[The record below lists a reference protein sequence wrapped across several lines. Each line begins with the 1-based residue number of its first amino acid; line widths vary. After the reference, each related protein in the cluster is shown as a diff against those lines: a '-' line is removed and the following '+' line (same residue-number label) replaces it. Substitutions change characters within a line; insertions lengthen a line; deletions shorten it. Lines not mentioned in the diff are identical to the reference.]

1 MTRILLII
9 AILTST
15 ILQTFA
21 GELIARADAPDL
33 TVEISIE
40 TQFIAASDND
50 QDISN
55 CCDDDVRE
63 NTHASSCKVDCKLFT
78 PAYQMPARSQAD
90 PVILLRDS
98 ITLTRYSIL
107 LLRPPIA

>member
-9 AILTST
+9 TILTST

-21 GELIARADAPDL
+21 AELVARADAPDI
-33 TVEISIE
+33 TVEIFIE
-40 TQFIAASDND
+40 TQSIAAADND
-50 QDISN
+50 QDTSN

-63 NTHASSCKVDCKLFT
+63 NTHASSCIVDCKLFT
-78 PAYQMPARSQAD
+78 PAYQMPSRSQAES
-90 PVILLRDS
+90 VILLRDT